1 MPYVPK
7 KNPADRIQA
16 YEAVYFARKH
26 GLTAL
31 QARTILAKVGPSRI
45 KATAEALKLKKT

>member
-45 KATAEALKLKKT
+45 KATAEALKLKRK